1 MGDLP
6 ETLLKLSAVREQQV
20 ASLQSL
26 EHLTQQH
33 RDWHQ
38 ALDDLFEEVDK
49 ALKSKEKLAEKKW
62 TAAPLAPPIAS
73 TDGQDQGS
81 QGQGHGEVASELAMS
96 DFSNFDTKGVIEN
109 VPVDPPEF
117 SESNKRATRSMSS
130 NSLLRSR
137 TTLAQDFPQGPLR
150 KVVVEVMADDIPQV
164 FADTWW
170 AKAQNLAAEVVRS
183 RWFEFTAG
191 FVILLRLGLSGSKL
205 NVNHQF
211 AGVYRNKGHFE
222 PFFLKNV
229 TGIG

>member
-1 MGDLP
+1 M
-6 ETLLKLSAVREQQV
+6 R
-20 ASLQSL
+20 
-26 EHLTQQH
+26 H

-130 NSLLRSR
+130 NSLLRHGGER
-137 TTLAQDFPQGPLR
+137 ET
-150 KVVVEVMADDIPQV
+150 
-164 FADTWW
+164 
-170 AKAQNLAAEVVRS
+170 
-183 RWFEFTAG
+183 
-191 FVILLRLGLSGSKL
+191 
-205 NVNHQF
+205 
-211 AGVYRNKGHFE
+211 
-222 PFFLKNV
+222 
-229 TGIG
+229 